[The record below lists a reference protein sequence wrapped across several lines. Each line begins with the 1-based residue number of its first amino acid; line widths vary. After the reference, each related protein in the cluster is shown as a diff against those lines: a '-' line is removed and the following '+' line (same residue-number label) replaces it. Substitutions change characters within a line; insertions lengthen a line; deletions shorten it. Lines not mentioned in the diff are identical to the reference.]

1 MLATTAIL
9 SHETTTAK
17 GSDAGGGGALEGGG
31 SGGIGKFSKRRTSAP
46 PTETNATAPPPDT
59 MAPAG
64 AGTKSD
70 ISRGFDV
77 DLMSKD
83 AEDDTNNSGGNDDEV
98 PLTIRTSDDDVD
110 DIVDD
115 LTEATAN
122 FGGEGGEGLRSD
134 NGGSNQESAPT
145 IITTKKTS
153 AYFNNQVV
161 VNENDWA
168 QQGLPHVTVH
178 QIAVLPPRVDT
189 NVTAVQQPLS
199 KVSTVNALGT
209 KEPPVITH
217 GVTGVTKPT
226 KKRASGGLHP
236 PHHGPAARVSLSPI
250 PGDTNNVNRAKS
262 RPIIDENANNQ
273 AGLFSPINPV
283 NEDEDDD
290 RSIVIPP
297 PAAALANENVNV
309 VTLHQK
315 VGAGPAVNPPSH
327 KSLAPMKE
335 KLSSNSTHRSRSVL
349 NQNTNVIGKLRRVD
363 GNKLT
368 ASSTS
373 RSNATSASF
382 AKSGALT
389 STTIT
394 AGHRLNAPNAPRD
407 KLPAESEAMET
418 EPQVDETN
426 VGIIRRSRS
435 NSMYTPPPSAKDT
448 ESTTPKASNVVNPP
462 TIPAINTNSNTN
474 NVPGVL
480 RKATNDPTFH
490 TNESFDD
497 LLSQLVTDIQDGND
511 IFERGQS
518 DFLDMEVELSH
529 AFAGVLRYK
538 DDYASLLSEIEGI
551 MGMAECSMLEV
562 SSEQ

>member
-1 MLATTAIL
+1 MLATTATL
-9 SHETTTAK
+9 SQETATAK
-17 GSDAGGGGALEGGG
+17 GSDAGGGGALEVG
-31 SGGIGKFSKRRTSAP
+31 GGIGKFSKRRTNAP
-46 PTETNATAPPPDT
+46 PTKTNTTAPPPDT
-59 MAPAG
+59 MAEDG

-70 ISRGFDV
+70 VISRGFDV
-77 DLMSKD
+77 DLMSKN
-83 AEDDTNNSGGNDDEV
+83 AEDDTNNGSGGKDDEV

-122 FGGEGGEGLRSD
+122 FGGGGGEGLRSD

-153 AYFNNQVV
+153 AYFNNQVT

-178 QIAVLPPRVDT
+178 QIAAPEGPAPRFDT

-209 KEPPVITH
+209 KEPPMMTH

-226 KKRASGGLHP
+226 KKRASGGLPLNP
-236 PHHGPAARVSLSPI
+236 PHHGPTARVSLSPI
-250 PGDTNNVNRAKS
+250 PGDTNNDNRAKS

-273 AGLFSPINPV
+273 AGLFSPTNPV
-283 NEDEDDD
+283 HEDEDDD
-290 RSIVIPP
+290 RSIVIP
-297 PAAALANENVNV
+297 
-309 VTLHQK
+309 
-315 VGAGPAVNPPSH
+315 GAGPAVNPPSH

-335 KLSSNSTHRSRSVL
+335 KLSLNSTHRSRSVL
-349 NQNTNVIGKLRRVD
+349 NQNTNGIGKLRRVE
-363 GNKLT
+363 GNKNT

-382 AKSGALT
+382 AKSGALI

-394 AGHRLNAPNAPRD
+394 AGHRLNAPNAPKD

-435 NSMYTPPPSAKDT
+435 NSMYTPPPPAKDT

-474 NVPGVL
+474 NGPGVLL
-480 RKATNDPTFH
+480 RKATIDPTFH
-490 TNESFDD
+490 TDESFDE
-497 LLSQLVTDIQDGND
+497 LLSQFVTDIQEGTD

-518 DFLDMEVELSH
+518 DFLDIEVELSH

-538 DDYASLLSEIEGI
+538 DEYATFLSEIEGVLA
-551 MGMAECSMLEV
+551 MASMMEV
-562 SSEQ
+562 EK

>member
-1 MLATTAIL
+1 MLATTAAL
-9 SHETTTAK
+9 SHETATAE

-59 MAPAG
+59 MARAG

-83 AEDDTNNSGGNDDEV
+83 AEDDINDSGGNDDEV

-122 FGGEGGEGLRSD
+122 FGAGGGEGLRSD

-178 QIAVLPPRVDT
+178 QIAVPEGPPPRFD
-189 NVTAVQQPLS
+189 N
-199 KVSTVNALGT
+199 GT

-217 GVTGVTKPT
+217 GVSGVSKPT

-250 PGDTNNVNRAKS
+250 PGDTNNDNRAKS

-349 NQNTNVIGKLRRVD
+349 NQNTNVIGKLCRVE

-373 RSNATSASF
+373 RSNATSALF

-394 AGHRLNAPNAPRD
+394 AGHRLDAHNAPND

-418 EPQVDETN
+418 EPRVDETN
-426 VGIIRRSRS
+426 VGVVRRPRS
-435 NSMYTPPPSAKDT
+435 NTIYTPPPSAKDT

-462 TIPAINTNSNTN
+462 TIPAISTNSNTN
-474 NVPGVL
+474 NAPGLLHKV
-480 RKATNDPTFH
+480 TNNPTFP
-490 TNESFDD
+490 TDESFDK
-497 LLSQLVTDIQDGND
+497 LLSQFVTDIQDGTD

-518 DFLDMEVELSH
+518 DFLDIEVELSH